1 MSYFLLTNYIF
12 DDIISLISPLKG
24 DIYMNKII
32 TIGREFG
39 SGGRELGRRLAEE
52 LGYEYYDKEIIAA
65 IAEKTSMS
73 QEYVQEILE
82 GKPHHLYPITIGQ
95 SMLVTDTFYLQHEQ
109 SIYLA
114 QSEIIRDLAQKSNCV
129 IVGRCADF
137 ILKDLKPYRIFV
149 YADIESRIKRC
160 IARNPDSQKHLTEKE
175 VKKQILSIDKNRAKY
190 YDFYT
195 GNTWGDKNNYDICIN
210 TTDLVIKEIVPVLA
224 KIF

>member
-1 MSYFLLTNYIF
+1 
-12 DDIISLISPLKG
+12 
-24 DIYMNKII
+24 MNKII

-39 SGGRELGRRLAEE
+39 SGGREFGRRLAEE
-52 LGYEYYDKEIIAA
+52 LGFEYYDKEIISA

-82 GKPHHLYPITIGQ
+82 GKPHHLYPITIAQ
-95 SMLVTDTFYLQHEQ
+95 SMFIADNYYIQQEQ

-114 QSEIIRDLAQKSNCV
+114 QSEIIRELAQKSNCV

-137 ILKDLKPYRIFV
+137 ILKDLKPFRIFV
-149 YADIESRIKRC
+149 YADMDSRVKRC
-160 IARNPDSQKHLTEKE
+160 FERNSDSQKHLTEKE
-175 VKKQILSIDKNRAKY
+175 IRKQIASIDKNRAKY

-195 GNTWGDKNNYDICIN
+195 GNKWGDKINYDLCIN
-210 TTDLVIKEIVPVLA
+210 TTGFVIKDIVSVIA

>member
-1 MSYFLLTNYIF
+1 
-12 DDIISLISPLKG
+12 
-24 DIYMNKII
+24 MNKVI

-39 SGGRELGRRLAEE
+39 SGGREFGRRLAEE
-52 LGYEYYDKEIIAA
+52 LGIEYYDKEIIAA

-82 GKPHHLYPITIGQ
+82 GKQHTLYPITIGQ
-95 SMLVTDTFYLQHEQ
+95 SMFITDNFYLNHEQ

-114 QSEIIRDLAQKSNCV
+114 QSEIIRDLAQKSSCV

-137 ILKDLKPYRIFV
+137 ILKDIKPYRIFV
-149 YADIESRIKRC
+149 YADIDSRIKRC
-160 IARNPDSQKHLTEKE
+160 MDRNTDNDRHLTEKE
-175 VKKQILSIDKNRAKY
+175 IKKQILSIDKNRAKY

-195 GNTWGDKNNYDICIN
+195 GNKWGDKANYDMCIN
-210 TTDLVIKEIVPVLA
+210 TSNLVIKEIVPLIA

>member
-1 MSYFLLTNYIF
+1 
-12 DDIISLISPLKG
+12 
-24 DIYMNKII
+24 MNKII

-52 LGYEYYDKEIIAA
+52 LDFEYYDKEIITA

-73 QEYVQEILE
+73 QEYVQEVLE

-95 SMLVTDTFYLQHEQ
+95 SMFIADSFYIQQEQ

-114 QSEIIRDLAQKSNCV
+114 QSEIIRELAQKSNCV

-137 ILKDLKPYRIFV
+137 ILQDLKPFRIFV
-149 YADIESRIKRC
+149 YADIESRIARC
-160 IARNPDSQKHLTEKE
+160 IARNSDAEKHLTEKE
-175 VKKQILSIDKNRAKY
+175 MKKQILSIDKNRAKY
-190 YDFYT
+190 YDYYT
-195 GNTWGDKNNYDICIN
+195 GNKWGDKNNYDLCIN
-210 TTDLVIKEIVPVLA
+210 TTGFVIKDIATVIS